1 MFCVSVSV
9 RCCSGKPAH
18 TQEEAQEQ
26 AFLAVVAQ
34 LRDSAESLEQALL
47 SGTVTRW
54 QADALRGHHRA
65 TTQRLL
71 ELLVSRQLFER
82 SPGFSRS
89 GFQRSL
95 RASLE
100 SPAAIS
106 AAADRATRLTQCCEA
121 LLNAPLKQEE
131 TCSACAYRAAAGED
145 NRSTAA
151 CFTARAVKRPRLAP
165 TPHPRAGPDAVVA
178 AGGVDPAV
186 QQLLDEQTD
195 EEVTGAVFS
204 STEEEEESSSDT
216 D

>member
-1 MFCVSVSV
+1 M
-9 RCCSGKPAH
+9 RCCFGKPAH

-26 AFLAVVAQ
+26 AFLAVIAQ
-34 LRDSAESLEQALL
+34 LWDSAESLEQALL
-47 SGTVTRW
+47 SGAVTRW
-54 QADALRGHHRA
+54 QADALRGQHRA

-82 SPGFSRS
+82 SAGFSRS

-178 AGGVDPAV
+178 AGGIDPAV

-195 EEVTGAVFS
+195 EEVTGGAVFS

>member
-1 MFCVSVSV
+1 M
-9 RCCSGKPAH
+9 RCCFGKPAH

-165 TPHPRAGPDAVVA
+165 TPHPRAGQDAVVA
-178 AGGVDPAV
+178 AGGTCPAV

-204 STEEEEESSSDT
+204 SEEEESSSDT

>member
-71 ELLVSRQLFER
+71 ARV
-82 SPGFSRS
+82 
-89 GFQRSL
+89 
-95 RASLE
+95 
-100 SPAAIS
+100 
-106 AAADRATRLTQCCEA
+106 
-121 LLNAPLKQEE
+121 LN
-131 TCSACAYRAAAGED
+131 
-145 NRSTAA
+145 
-151 CFTARAVKRPRLAP
+151 RAVLNL
-165 TPHPRAGPDAVVA
+165 VI
-178 AGGVDPAV
+178 
-186 QQLLDEQTD
+186 LILEY
-195 EEVTGAVFS
+195 
-204 STEEEEESSSDT
+204 
-216 D
+216 